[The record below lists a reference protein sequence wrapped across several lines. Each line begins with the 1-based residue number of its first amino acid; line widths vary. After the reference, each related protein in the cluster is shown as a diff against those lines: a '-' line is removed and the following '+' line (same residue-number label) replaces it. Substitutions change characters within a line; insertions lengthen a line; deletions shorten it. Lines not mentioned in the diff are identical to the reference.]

1 MALTVQR
8 IEDVFILADF
18 ISDGLG
24 ELAEVVVH
32 DARDLES
39 SIVYIRNGHLS
50 GRKVGDGATDA
61 ALKLIQEGDTAQS
74 GYVVGVAA
82 KSAQGRVFKS
92 STLFVHDESGKL
104 IGLLCVNFDI
114 SAIETLIGM
123 LSKLMPGYS
132 NGAVDSEPQRLE
144 ETLQGDPEETV
155 RRMVRTVLASYPMPP
170 ASFSSM
176 QKHEAI
182 LKMYDEGVFLM
193 KGAVSIVA
201 EECCMSVA
209 TVYRYLEKARI
220 ENEEGL
226 LRP

>member
-1 MALTVQR
+1 MALTVHSL
-8 IEDVFILADF
+8 EDVFTLADF
-18 ISDGLG
+18 IGDGLG
-24 ELAEVVVH
+24 DFAEVVVH

-92 STLFVHDESGKL
+92 STLFVHDEAGNL
-104 IGLLCVNFDI
+104 IGLLCVNFDV

-123 LSKLMPGYS
+123 LSKFIPGYS
-132 NGAVDSEPQRLE
+132 TGTVDPEPRGLE
-144 ETLQGDPEETV
+144 ETLQGDPDETV
-155 RRMVRTVLASYPMPP
+155 RRMVRSVLASYPMPP

-182 LKMYDEGVFLM
+182 LKMYNEGVFLM

-201 EECCMSVA
+201 EECGMSVA
-209 TVYRYLEKARI
+209 TVYRYLEKVRV
-220 ENEEGL
+220 END
-226 LRP
+226 